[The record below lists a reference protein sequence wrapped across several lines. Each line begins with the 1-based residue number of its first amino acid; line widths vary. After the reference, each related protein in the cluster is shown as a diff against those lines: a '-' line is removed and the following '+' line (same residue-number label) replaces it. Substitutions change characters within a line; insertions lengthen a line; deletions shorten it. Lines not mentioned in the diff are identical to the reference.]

1 MAGSNRKEDVL
12 FAVSALSDGLFDS
25 EEDRRALSETIG
37 DYFAYSD
44 TEAETDNEC
53 GMRILSLV
61 LIYWYSE

>member
-1 MAGSNRKEDVL
+1 MAGSNRKDVL

-44 TEAETDNEC
+44 TEAETENEC
-53 GMRILSLV
+53 GMRILSLL